1 MKGTFNN
8 ERGFGVE
15 IEFARPRNISQQ
27 DIVDAINL
35 YYPANGSEIHC
46 EVEGY
51 NHITRPHWKLT
62 TDSSV
67 DGHRGYIGSNELVS
81 PILYGQDGKEQLRVV
96 LEVLNDLECE
106 VNVSCGIHTHH
117 DVTGV
122 MVQEEEVATKFL
134 NNLIKFVAKFEH
146 FIFRLVSASRLRRG
160 WCLPVRR
167 IFANMHSNEFANVQE
182 NRNNATLKAIAK
194 RVFKNVKDG
203 VKYKYG
209 QVGSG
214 TGTSYAPNFQTTRY
228 CGLNLRNIWTRGSV
242 EFRYMQ
248 GSLNFDKIWSW
259 IVFTQAIIN
268 VVESANS
275 VAFKNVPT
283 TDAGFFYLRK
293 ALGFIGSKD
302 RDEDVRFANKEIQK
316 RFKAMTTYEQES
328 RRSSAQ
334 DYHLT
339 RAGI

>member
-8 ERGFGVE
+8 SRGFGVE

-46 EVEGY
+46 EIEGY

-62 TDSSV
+62 TDGSV

-81 PILYGQDGKEQLRVV
+81 PILYGQDGKEQLRGV
-96 LEVLNDLECE
+96 LQVLNDLECE

-146 FIFRLVSASRLRRG
+146 FIYRLVSASRLRRS

-167 IFANMHSNEFANVQE
+167 IFANMHRNEYNNV
-182 NRNNATLKAIAK
+182 RRSDATLKAIAK

-214 TGTSYAPNFQTTRY
+214 TGTRYIPNFQTTRY

-283 TDAGFFYLRK
+283 TAAGFFYFRK

-316 RFKAMTTYEQES
+316 RFKAMTTTEQES
-328 RRSSAQ
+328 RRLTAQ
-334 DYHLT
+334 DYNLT